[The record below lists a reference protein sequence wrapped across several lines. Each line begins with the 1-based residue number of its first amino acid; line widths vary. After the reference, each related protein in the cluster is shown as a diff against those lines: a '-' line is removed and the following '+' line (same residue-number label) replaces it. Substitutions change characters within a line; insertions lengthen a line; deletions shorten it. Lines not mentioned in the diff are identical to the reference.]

1 MIADIRRAV
10 AAHYGLTDADMVS
23 HDRHRRLA
31 RPRQVA
37 MYLARE
43 LTGKSYGDIARVFK
57 RDHSTVIH
65 AVKRCDDASLQDKLA
80 IGRLGEQV
88 RLKCARLH
96 FVNGKLSSTFCTSS
110 GAVDN
115 LLLRVSTTDPMVLA

>member
-1 MIADIRRAV
+1 MHQPQPALINGRERRDMTNDSIRDAREQGDFRIVDIRRAV

-43 LTGKSYGDIARVFK
+43 LTGRSYPELGRMFN
-57 RDHSTVIH
+57 RDHSTVVH
-65 AVKRCDDASLQDKLA
+65 ARDCIAHRRTRNP
-80 IGRLGEQV
+80 RLGSDIFAI
-88 RLKCARLH
+88 LGMLPA
-96 FVNGKLSSTFCTSS
+96 
-110 GAVDN
+110 
-115 LLLRVSTTDPMVLA
+115 